1 VRKWYEPLA
10 SAWSGVATRKLRS
23 LLTILGVVI
32 GVASVIVLMS
42 VGSGAQATI
51 VSNIESMGS
60 NMLFVRGG
68 MTVSFQGVRGYAMS
82 SSGGNNTATLTLE
95 DGEAIAAG
103 VPHVAAVAPSSTS
116 NQQVIAGDENTN
128 ASVVGITTDYQT
140 AYNLTVAQG
149 SFISQYQYDNSQ
161 YVAVIGSGVAG
172 TLFPGT
178 DPLGQQM
185 RLGDTIVR
193 VVGVLESKGQS
204 MSGSPDDSILIPLTT
219 MQNSIS
225 NSRNSS
231 GDHGVSSLAVAIAD
245 SDYSSAVSD
254 GITALLR
261 TRHNLAATASDDFTV
276 TSVQELADT
285 ISSTVGQLT
294 ILLGAIA
301 GISLFVGGIG
311 VMNIMLVS
319 VMERRREI
327 GIRKALGARESQIWR
342 QFLIEAALLTFS
354 GGIIGVALGWG
365 LSSLITRMGLM
376 TTLVSPNTVI
386 MAVGVAV
393 GIGLFFG
400 FYPAL
405 QASKLNPVEALRSE

>member
-1 VRKWYEPLA
+1 MKKWYEPLA

-42 VGSGAQATI
+42 VGSGTQATI
-51 VSNIESMGS
+51 VSNIENMGS

-68 MTVSFQGVRGYAMS
+68 ASFSFQGVRNAPGSA
-82 SSGGNNTATLTLE
+82 ATLTLE
-95 DGEAIAAG
+95 DGEAIAAQ
-103 VPHVAAVAPSSTS
+103 VPYVTVVAPSSSS
-116 NQQVIAGDENTN
+116 NQQVVAGDENTN
-128 ASVVGITTDYQT
+128 ASVVGVTTDYQT
-140 AYNLTVAQG
+140 AYNLKVAQG

-161 YVAVIGSGVAG
+161 YVAVIGSNVAE
-172 TLFPGT
+172 TLFSGA
-178 DPLGQQM
+178 DPLGQQLRM
-185 RLGDTIVR
+185 GGTIVR
-193 VVGVLESKGQS
+193 VTGVLESKGES
-204 MSGSPDDSILIPLTT
+204 MSGSPDDSILLPLTT
-219 MQNSIS
+219 MQNAIS
-225 NSRNSS
+225 NSRSSS
-231 GDHGVSSLAVAIAD
+231 GDHGVSSLAVAVSD
-245 SDYSSAVSD
+245 SNYSATVSD

-261 TRHNLAATASDDFTV
+261 TRHNLAATADDDFSV

-285 ISSTVGQLT
+285 ISSTIGQLT

-342 QFLIEAALLTFS
+342 QFLIEAALLTFT
-354 GGIIGVALGWG
+354 GGIIGVAIGWG
-365 LSSLITRMGLM
+365 ISSLVTNMGLV
-376 TTLVSPNTVI
+376 TTLVAPNTVI

-400 FYPAL
+400 FYPAM
-405 QASKLNPVEALRSE
+405 QASRLNPVEALRSE